1 MSTYPNKPNTLA
13 IGNAIVDFAAALTY
27 SNSSPVYV
35 STQLSEYKD
44 LTDLIAGSGTA
55 CLEVYAN
62 LDNSQ
67 HKGFG
72 GKVTDEQT
80 WFLLSIVSLD
90 NAQLAEQ
97 TIYNVRDALVVP
109 FQTHATLGNAGSVYH
124 AQIRPGSSNKFFK
137 IFRNGAWYRSH
148 VLEVLSR
155 QEWLVITP
163 PGVIS

>member
-1 MSTYPNKPNTLA
+1 MSTYPNAPNTLA
-13 IGNAIVDFAAALTY
+13 IGQAIVSFAQALIY
-27 SNSSPVYV
+27 SNSSPVY
-35 STQLSEYKD
+35 TQIALGEIKD
-44 LTDLIAGSGTA
+44 LVDLVAGSGTA
-55 CLEVYAN
+55 CLEVYGN

-72 GKVTDEQT
+72 GKITDEQT

-90 NAQLAEQ
+90 NAQLAEE

-124 AQIRPGSSNKFFK
+124 SQIKQGGGKFFK

-148 VLEVLSR
+148 VLEILTR
-155 QEWLVITP
+155 QEYVVITP

>member
-1 MSTYPNKPNTLA
+1 MA
-13 IGNAIVDFAAALTY
+13 QAIVGFTTALTY
-27 SNSSPVYV
+27 SGGGLVYTQV
-35 STQLSEYKD
+35 SLGEFKD
-44 LTDLIAGSGTA
+44 LTSLIAGSGTA
-55 CLEVYAN
+55 CLEVYGN

-72 GKVTDEQT
+72 GKAFDEQT

-124 AQIRPGSSNKFFK
+124 SQIKQGGGKFLK
-137 IFRNGAWYRSH
+137 IFRNGAWYRAH
-148 VLEVLSR
+148 LIEIMTR
-155 QEWLVITP
+155 QEYFVITP